1 MMPPT
6 PIRMFTIFL
15 IFHALFSPDD
25 RGGGGEYRDLPAK
38 NTVFLPITMPLCGI
52 IHVVAVHAS
61 SIGSRRIH
69 QPSSVML
76 LESAVY
82 YALVQ
87 AIALGLL
94 HAGTAILVWPSLSD
108 NHCEILRV
116 AATIC
121 ATYYAWFIVSIS
133 KIHPNSTLSHLCLQT
148 SMLLYCFGTVPYLV
162 LWGDH
167 HHHHHHHHHSNN
179 LVWISSQLFIGW
191 SVADACAFVYRHTFY
206 QK

>member
-1 MMPPT
+1 MMTPPT
-6 PIRMFTIFL
+6 PIRTFAIFL
-15 IFHALFSPDD
+15 IFYALFWSDNKE
-25 RGGGGEYRDLPAK
+25 GSSGEYRDLPAK
-38 NTVFLPITMPLCGI
+38 NNFFLPISMPLCGI

-69 QPSSVML
+69 QPNSVML

-94 HAGTAILVWPSLSD
+94 HAGTVFVWSSTSD
-108 NHCEILRV
+108 DHYYHSTVILRV
-116 AATIC
+116 AATMC
-121 ATYYAWFIVSIS
+121 ATYYAWFIVSVS

-162 LWGDH
+162 LWWGH
-167 HHHHHHHHHSNN
+167 HHNNNN
-179 LVWISSQLFIGW
+179 LVGVSSQLFVGW
-191 SVADACAFVYRHTFY
+191 SVADACAFVYQNTFY

>member
-1 MMPPT
+1 
-6 PIRMFTIFL
+6 
-15 IFHALFSPDD
+15 
-25 RGGGGEYRDLPAK
+25 
-38 NTVFLPITMPLCGI
+38 MPLCGI

-94 HAGTAILVWPSLSD
+94 HAVIIWSSSD
-108 NHCEILRV
+108 DHSVILRV
-116 AATIC
+116 AATMC
-121 ATYYAWFIVSIS
+121 ATYYAWFIVSVS

-162 LWGDH
+162 LWWG
-167 HHHHHHHHHSNN
+167 HHHSNN
-179 LVWISSQLFIGW
+179 DLVWVSSQLFIGW
-191 SVADACAFVYRHTFY
+191 SVADACAFVYQNTFY

>member
-1 MMPPT
+1 MIPPS
-6 PIRMFTIFL
+6 PIHMLTNFMIFN
-15 IFHALFSPDD
+15 ALFWSYYE
-25 RGGGGEYRDLPAK
+25 GGGEHRDLPAK
-38 NTVFLPITMPLCGI
+38 NTFLPITMPLCGI

-82 YALVQ
+82 YALAQ

-94 HAGTAILVWPSLSD
+94 HAGTVLFVWSSSD
-108 NHCEILRV
+108 NRGEILRV
-116 AATIC
+116 TATIC

-162 LWGDH
+162 LWGYH
-167 HHHHHHHHHSNN
+167 HQSYN
-179 LVWISSQLFIGW
+179 LVWISSQLFVGL
-191 SVADACAFVYRHTFY
+191 SVADACAFVYQNTFY
-206 QK
+206 QKIEIA

>member
-1 MMPPT
+1 MTPPT
-6 PIRMFTIFL
+6 PIRTVAIFL
-15 IFHALFSPDD
+15 IFHALFWSDNK
-25 RGGGGEYRDLPAK
+25 GGSGEYRDLPAK
-38 NTVFLPITMPLCGI
+38 NNFFLPITMPLCGI

-94 HAGTAILVWPSLSD
+94 HAVIIWSSSD
-108 NHCEILRV
+108 DHSVILRV
-116 AATIC
+116 AATMC
-121 ATYYAWFIVSIS
+121 ATYYAWFIVSVS

-162 LWGDH
+162 LWWGH
-167 HHHHHHHHHSNN
+167 HHTNNN
-179 LVWISSQLFIGW
+179 LVGISSQLFIGW
-191 SVADACAFVYRHTFY
+191 SVADACAFVYKNTFF